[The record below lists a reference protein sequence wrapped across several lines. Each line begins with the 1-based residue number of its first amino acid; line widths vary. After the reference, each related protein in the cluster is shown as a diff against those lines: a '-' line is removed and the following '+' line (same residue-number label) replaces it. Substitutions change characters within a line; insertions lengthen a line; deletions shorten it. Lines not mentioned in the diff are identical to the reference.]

1 MPSFNER
8 LQEILLQRQ
17 IITPEQMEE
26 VLQYQKRFNCSFRE
40 AFSRSTILSEKKLM
54 AVIAEELNIPLIDLS
69 KLKIDPAV
77 ASIISEELVRKYQ
90 VVPIAKIGGSL
101 TVAMSDP
108 LNIFAL
114 DDIAAMTKMRPTPIV
129 ATQADINNAIDQLYT
144 LPANEAIEKIVEN
157 IRESELELIEMAKTP
172 DTETLFRD
180 ITQEPIVK
188 LAAKILENAILQ
200 RASDIL
206 IEPLDRKTRIRYR
219 IDGILYEHRTLAR
232 TIHDALVSRFKVMS
246 ELDIAERRLPQ
257 EGRFQARFLER
268 EVDCRVSILPSIK
281 GENLAVRLLDRTVAT
296 LDIEKLGLA
305 QKNIAILKNCVQR
318 PHGMILVCGPTG
330 SGKTT
335 TLYSL
340 LKIVNSPEINVVTVE
355 EPVEYQ
361 LEGVN
366 QSSINVDIGY
376 TYARALRS
384 ILRQDPE
391 IIMVGEIRDFETVD
405 IAIKAALTGHL
416 VLSTLHTTTAAGSI
430 TRLINMG
437 VDAFLIN
444 ATVTA
449 VVAQRL
455 LRALCPHCKTPYTPQ
470 GTILEKFK
478 VVTDRQAED
487 LTFFHPKGCSRCFQ
501 SGYFGRIGITEIL
514 VLSPRVREVVISKP
528 QELEIKR
535 VARKEGM
542 ITLRE
547 AAVAHAINGITSLEE
562 ALRLTSPD
570 VNKQE

>member
-8 LQEILLQRQ
+8 LQEILLERG
-17 IITPEQMEE
+17 IVTPEQMEE
-26 VLQYQKRFNCSFRE
+26 VLQHQRRFNCSFKE
-40 AFSRSTILSEKKLM
+40 AFCRSTILTEKELM
-54 AVIAEELNIPLIDLS
+54 AVIAEELNTPLIDLS
-69 KLKIDPAV
+69 KLKIDPAI
-77 ASIISEELVRKYQ
+77 ANILPEEIVRKYQ
-90 VVPIAKIGGSL
+90 VVPIAKMGGSL

-114 DDIAAMTKMRPTPIV
+114 DDIAAMTKMRPTPVI
-129 ATQADINNAIDQLYT
+129 ATQADINTAIDQLYT

-157 IRESELELIEMAKTP
+157 IRESELELIAMAEAP
-172 DTETLFRD
+172 DTEILFKD

-200 RASDIL
+200 RASDVL
-206 IEPLDRKTRIRYR
+206 IEPLDRETRIRYR

-257 EGRFQARFLER
+257 EGRFKARFLER
-268 EVDCRVSILPSIK
+268 EVDCRVSVLPSIK
-281 GENLAVRLLDRTVAT
+281 GENMAIRLLDKTVAT
-296 LDIEKLGLA
+296 LDIEKLGFGEH
-305 QKNIAILKNCVQR
+305 NIAVLKDCVDR

-366 QSSINVDIGY
+366 QSSINTDIGY

-416 VLSTLHTTTAAGSI
+416 VLSTLHTTTAPGSI

-437 VDAFLIN
+437 VDTFLIN

-449 VVAQRL
+449 IVAQRL
-455 LRALCPHCKTPYTPQ
+455 LRELCPHCKTPYTPR
-470 GTILEKFK
+470 GAILEKFK
-478 VVTDRQAED
+478 VATGERTEE
-487 LTFFHPKGCSRCFQ
+487 LNFFHPKGCSRCFH
-501 SGYFGRIGITEIL
+501 SGYFGRIGIAEIL
-514 VLSPRVREVVISKP
+514 VLTPSIREVISRKP

-535 VARKEGM
+535 IARKEGM
-542 ITLRE
+542 MTLRE
-547 AAVAHAINGITSLEE
+547 AAIRHVINGVTSLEE
-562 ALRLTSPD
+562 ALRLTAPD
-570 VNKQE
+570 EQQ